1 MEFQKLIASSY
12 GEDIDKNILIHHRTA
27 TWYNLFWYLFY
38 QCKNFQ
44 CIFSTSRKTK
54 KNRKYHNI
62 HQHLI
67 LFVSQYKIGYVTKNE
82 PQNLTINTANI
93 YFLAM
98 LYIQYE
104 LVGILLCIVTQ
115 GPRLMRTSLSS
126 CSYLCAWLRG
136 GKYTEKEHRGFLLP
150 QPGNDIVTPTHSPL
164 AITNYM
170 NLPKEL

>member
-1 MEFQKLIASSY
+1 MIQK
-12 GEDIDKNILIHHRTA
+12 N
-27 TWYNLFWYLFY
+27 
-38 QCKNFQ
+38 
-44 CIFSTSRKTK
+44 K

-67 LFVSQYKIGYVTKNE
+67 LFVSQYKTGYVTKNE

-93 YFLAM
+93 YLLAM
-98 LYIQYE
+98 LYIQHE
-104 LVGILLCIVTQ
+104 LVGILLYIVTQ

-126 CSYLCAWLRG
+126 CLISVLGSGWG
-136 GKYTEKEHRGFLLP
+136 GNIWRESTGAFYFLSLEMTL
-150 QPGNDIVTPTHSPL
+150 VTPTHSPW

>member
-1 MEFQKLIASSY
+1 MVKIQIK
-12 GEDIDKNILIHHRTA
+12 
-27 TWYNLFWYLFY
+27 
-38 QCKNFQ
+38 
-44 CIFSTSRKTK
+44 IFLYIIGLQPGTIFFGIYFTNVKIFNVYSLHPEKQK

-136 GKYTEKEHRGFLLP
+136 GNIRRKSTGAFYFL
-150 QPGNDIVTPTHSPL
+150 SPEMTL
-164 AITNYM
+164 SHPLTVHW
-170 NLPKEL
+170 P